1 MKATKKMKNFL
12 IEVECDGDIDVE
24 GMKELLKDMMD
35 NQVNC
40 TEMAI
45 SVSEKQS
52 KFAFHYKELSRNR
65 LITGGLC
72 KIVTCILMMTN

>member
-1 MKATKKMKNFL
+1 LQSLAQEFRLNFVQKVTVIMKTTIMICNK
-12 IEVECDGDIDVE
+12 
-24 GMKELLKDMMD
+24 
-35 NQVNC
+35 
-40 TEMAI
+40 
-45 SVSEKQS
+45 